1 MEELLSLLN
10 LDQREYNSLAD
21 RILEKN
27 DLLQAEELR
36 FYELHFKVSVKKY
49 RAASELV
56 RSYRER
62 KSGNDRM
69 VLSEQERKY
78 MFQVLE
84 EKRLR
89 KGGLNRWEYNYLCF
103 VKHLYAMETEAQC
116 PKVPTPKPITFEEFI
131 ALFATNSHR
140 KKLGSTLIKGLL
152 RCASDFNLQSIDF
165 LVGGSFLTDKEIPG
179 DIDLALILPINAF
192 RSDYNHK
199 KMNKIIL
206 EFRERDKNGQLKKR
220 LDINKLPDNFSSEI
234 YMGYEVLTL
243 FGNKAENMFDDGL
256 SNNRFESREVYRIKH
271 KVDELNSLLNN
282 EGLSGLLPAT

>member
-10 LDQREYNSLAD
+10 PDQREYNNLAD

-49 RAASELV
+49 HAASELV

-69 VLSEQERKY
+69 VLSEQERKF

-103 VKHLYAMETEAQC
+103 VKHLYEMETEAQC
-116 PKVPTPKPITFEEFI
+116 PKIPTPKPITFKDFI
-131 ALFATNSHR
+131 AHFATNSHR
-140 KKLGSTLIKGLL
+140 KKLVRTLLKGLL
-152 RCASDFNLQSIDF
+152 RCATDYNLESVDF
-165 LVGGSFLTDKEIPG
+165 LVGGSFLTGKEIPG

-192 RSDYNHK
+192 RSDYK
-199 KMNKIIL
+199 QEKMNTIIL
-206 EFRERDKNGQLKKR
+206 EFRERDEDGQLKKR

-243 FGNKAENMFDDGL
+243 FGNKAQNMDEDGL
-256 SNNRFESREVYRIKH
+256 SNNQFETRNVYRINSN
-271 KVDELNSLLNN
+271 VEELNILLNN
-282 EGLSGLLPAT
+282 KGLQEPFISE